1 MSFSKN
7 LKTLIKYAVLT
18 LIGILLFQIGA
29 AQALAFRGYH
39 AIGGE
44 VFFLFIPVF
53 YWIISTMI
61 RDFKKKKKKEK
72 EWSGNND
79 PV

>member
-44 VFFLFIPVF
+44 VFFPVYPRVLLDHF
-53 YWIISTMI
+53 NHDPGFQRKS
-61 RDFKKKKKKEK
+61 EK
-72 EWSGNND
+72 RKRMEWKQ
-79 PV
+79 

>member
-53 YWIISTMI
+53 Y
-61 RDFKKKKKKEK
+61 
-72 EWSGNND
+72 
-79 PV
+79 

>member
-29 AQALAFRGYH
+29 VYPRVLLDHFNHDPGFQRK
-39 AIGGE
+39 
-44 VFFLFIPVF
+44 
-53 YWIISTMI
+53 S
-61 RDFKKKKKKEK
+61 EK
-72 EWSGNND
+72 RKRMEWKQ
-79 PV
+79 